1 MNKRLLCVITAAVLI
16 VSVFSSCSA
25 VGKNESEHKLVTQSS
40 TKFVEDSTNFKLS
53 YSQSDSLNPY
63 KSQTLNNQIL
73 QELVFDSLFTVDENY
88 DVQPSV
94 ATSYAYTNGKTL
106 VVTIPSG
113 LKFSDGGDLTAS
125 SVVYS
130 FNQAKNSPHWKNS
143 LDCISSASEQS
154 ATEIKFNLKY
164 ENPNAQNLLTFA
176 ISNGKTDKSGYAI
189 GSGRYKYAEGGGEV
203 YLEVNK
209 QHQNFKP
216 HIVKI
221 LLINVTA
228 EESIENAVNIGNISY
243 AFRDLSSGNK
253 KRLQCNKK
261 SVSLNN
267 LVYIGVNN
275 KSGITSNQYIRNA
288 ISLAASRETF
298 VKSSYQ
304 SYAKAATSVFNPS
317 SKMGKATSVF
327 DSKADTAGAKQAIAQ
342 SGYSPNKLKLTIL
355 VSSNPAKQSVATL
368 LKQQLE
374 AVGFSVSIDKENAK
388 NFSTK
393 VSNNN
398 FDIYIGETKVSS
410 DMNLYTFFTEK
421 GSTHYG
427 IDISKSKTAKSYES
441 YMKGD
446 SEIGKFVIDFSE
458 EMPFIPLVYRQGMIC
473 YSRLIQGDMQGYA
486 TNCFSNIEDWYFN

>member
-1 MNKRLLCVITAAVLI
+1 MI

-25 VGKNESEHKLVTQSS
+25 VNKNASEHKLVAQSS

-63 KSQTLNNQIL
+63 KSETLNNQIL

-94 ATSYAYTNGKTL
+94 ATSYAYTNSKTL
-106 VVTIPSG
+106 VATIPSG
-113 LKFSDGGDLTAS
+113 LKFSDGSDLTAS

-130 FNQAKNSPHWKNS
+130 FNQAKSSPHWKNS

-154 ATEIKFNLKY
+154 ATEVKFSLKY

-176 ISNGKTDKSGYAI
+176 ISNGKTDKNGYTI
-189 GSGRYKYAEGGGEV
+189 GSGRYKFAEGGGEV

-261 SVSLNN
+261 SVVLNN

-275 KSGITSNQYIRNA
+275 KSGITSNQYIRTA

-327 DSKADTAGAKQAIAQ
+327 DAKADTAGAKQAIAQ
-342 SGYSPNKLKLTIL
+342 SGYSPNQLKLSIL
-355 VSSNPAKQSVATL
+355 VNNNAAKQSVATL

-374 AVGFSVSIDKENAK
+374 AVGFSVSIDSENAK
-388 NFSTK
+388 NFNTK
-393 VSNNN
+393 VSANN
-398 FDIYIGETKVSS
+398 FDIYIGETKISA
-410 DMNLYTFFTEK
+410 DMNLYTFFSEK
-421 GSTHYG
+421 GTTHYG
-427 IDISKSKTAKSYES
+427 IDLSKSKTAKSYES

-446 SEIGKFVIDFSE
+446 CEIGKFVIDFSE

-473 YSRLIQGDMQGYA
+473 YSRLIHGDMQGYG
-486 TNCFSNIEDWYFN
+486 TNYFSNIEDWYFN

>member
-1 MNKRLLCVITAAVLI
+1 MI

-25 VGKNESEHKLVTQSS
+25 VNKNASEHKLVTQSS

-63 KSQTLNNQIL
+63 KSETLNNQIL

-94 ATSYAYTNGKTL
+94 ATSYAYTNSKTL
-106 VVTIPSG
+106 VGTIPSG
-113 LKFSDGGDLTAS
+113 LKFSDGS
-125 SVVYS
+125 
-130 FNQAKNSPHWKNS
+130 
-143 LDCISSASEQS
+143 
-154 ATEIKFNLKY
+154 
-164 ENPNAQNLLTFA
+164 
-176 ISNGKTDKSGYAI
+176 
-189 GSGRYKYAEGGGEV
+189 V

-261 SVSLNN
+261 SVVLNN

-275 KSGITSNQYIRNA
+275 KSGITSNQYIRTA

-327 DSKADTAGAKQAIAQ
+327 DAKADTAGAKQAIAQ
-342 SGYSPNKLKLTIL
+342 SGYSPNQLKLSIL
-355 VSSNPAKQSVATL
+355 VNNNAAKQSVATL

-374 AVGFSVSIDKENAK
+374 AVGFSVSIDSENAK
-388 NFSTK
+388 NFNTK
-393 VSNNN
+393 VSANN
-398 FDIYIGETKVSS
+398 FDIYIGETKISA
-410 DMNLYTFFTEK
+410 DMNLYTFFSEK
-421 GSTHYG
+421 GTTHYG
-427 IDISKSKTAKSYES
+427 IDLSKSKTAKSYES

-446 SEIGKFVIDFSE
+446 CEIGKFVIDFSE

-473 YSRLIQGDMQGYA
+473 YSRLIHGDMQGYG
-486 TNCFSNIEDWYFN
+486 TNYFSNIEDWYFN